1 MCLVKQQLCN
11 YVERISEML
20 KSSDTSQRD
29 LARLLGVTEQAVS
42 NKMRGKARFSGEE
55 LVMMAVFFDVSL
67 DYLTGI
73 SNYPSKI
80 QR

>member
-1 MCLVKQQLCN
+1 M
-11 YVERISEML
+11 
-20 KSSDTSQRD
+20 SQRE

-42 NKMRGKARFSGEE
+42 NKMHGKARFSSEE

-67 DYLTGI
+67 DYLTGL